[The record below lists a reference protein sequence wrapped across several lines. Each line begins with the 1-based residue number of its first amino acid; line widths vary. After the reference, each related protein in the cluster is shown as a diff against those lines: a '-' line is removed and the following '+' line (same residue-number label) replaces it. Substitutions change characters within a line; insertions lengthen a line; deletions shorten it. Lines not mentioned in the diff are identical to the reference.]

1 MKFTELKTAEYRKF
15 EQSHPYS
22 NLYQEANRIE
32 LRKRMGWD
40 IRALGL
46 KDKNNKIVAAGLLL
60 NKKGDAFIPMGPIL
74 DWADT
79 EILKEFLSK
88 LKSWAKAQKIYA
100 LEILPPVHIAFYDK
114 AGKVQ
119 KTFDQSKIISVF
131 EASGFNYQ
139 KDDRGINLRSNTWV
153 ATKDTSS
160 FKSEDELLKSYTRR
174 AYRYCPE
181 AVYSKKITIKEVESK
196 ADIEKVAI
204 AIEDSNDK
212 NGLKSRPLDY
222 YLWIKEIW
230 KDKVHFYLATHAE
243 TQDIVA
249 GHIFF
254 DTPNEEVGFLA
265 GTIQKYRNLN
275 AMTVMEHIMFKR
287 AMDLKNNRGNMY
299 GLEGAF
305 TPNNHL
311 LAFKGIFN
319 PVIEQYIGGF
329 NIILNKPKY
338 LAAKT
343 LQKSKSALG
352 RIKRMIKR

>member
-1 MKFTELKTAEYRKF
+1 MKFTELETAEYGKF
-15 EQSHPYS
+15 EQSHPYG

-40 IRALGL
+40 IHAVGL
-46 KDKNNKIVAAGLLL
+46 KDNNEIVAAGLIL

-74 DWADT
+74 DWDNT
-79 EILKEFLSK
+79 KILKEFLGK
-88 LKSWAKAQKIYA
+88 LKTWAKAQKIYK
-100 LEILPPVHIAFYDK
+100 LELLPPVHIAFYDK
-114 AGKVQ
+114 EGNKQ
-119 KTFDQSKIISVF
+119 ESFDRKKIISAF
-131 EASGFNYQ
+131 EENGFIYK

-153 ATKDTSS
+153 ATKDTSNFS
-160 FKSEDELLKSYTRR
+160 TEDELLKSYTRR

-181 AVYSKKITIKEVESK
+181 AVYSKKVTIKEVTKQS
-196 ADIEKVAI
+196 DIEKVAT

-230 KDKVHFYLATHAE
+230 GDKVHFYLATHAE
-243 TQDIVA
+243 TKEIVA

-265 GTIQKYRNLN
+265 GTIQQYRNLN

-287 AMDLKNNRGNMY
+287 AMELGNNRGNMY
-299 GLEGAF
+299 GLPGSF
-305 TPNNHL
+305 TKDNHL

-329 NIILNKPKY
+329 TIILNKPKH

-343 LQKSKSALG
+343 IQKSKGAL
-352 RIKRMIKR
+352 RRVKNLIKR

>member
-1 MKFTELKTAEYRKF
+1 MKFTELETAEYDKF
-15 EQSHPYS
+15 EQSHPYG

-40 IRALGL
+40 IRAVGL
-46 KDKNNKIVAAGLLL
+46 KDNDKIVAAGLIL

-74 DWADT
+74 DWDNT
-79 EILKEFLSK
+79 KILKEFLGK
-88 LKSWAKAQKIYA
+88 LKTWAKAQKIYK
-100 LEILPPVHIAFYDK
+100 LELLPPVHIAFYDK
-114 AGKVQ
+114 EGNKQ
-119 KTFDQSKIISVF
+119 ESFDRKKTISAF
-131 EASGFNYQ
+131 EENGFIYK

-160 FKSEDELLKSYTRR
+160 FSTEDELLKSYTRR

-181 AVYSKKITIKEVESK
+181 AVYSKKITIKEVTKQS
-196 ADIEKVAI
+196 DIEKVAT
-204 AIEDSNDK
+204 AIENSNDK

-230 KDKVHFYLATHAE
+230 GDKVHFYLATHAE
-243 TQDIVA
+243 TKEIVA

-265 GTIQKYRNLN
+265 GTIQQYRNLN

-287 AMDLKNNRGNMY
+287 AMELGNNRGNMY
-299 GLEGAF
+299 GLPGSF
-305 TPNNHL
+305 TKDNHL

-329 NIILNKPKY
+329 TIILNKPKH

-343 LQKSKSALG
+343 IQKSKGAL
-352 RIKRMIKR
+352 RRVKNLIKR